1 MKWFRHLIRLPDNI
15 PSNTT
20 LKYSNEETKRPRSR
34 QRLTTKKMME
44 KHLNGYNLNWDL
56 AIQMAIENIEITVV
70 RCLF

>member
-1 MKWFRHLIRLPDNI
+1 MPDNI